1 MEKQKINQLKS
12 EFFTLDELIK
22 SSTAKKLKIDNTPNE
37 EVLKNLQYGVDMVL
51 DPLRRIIQKPII
63 ITSGYRC
70 EKLNKAVG
78 GVSNSWHQQ
87 GNAADIHITD
97 EEDARKI
104 FEILKTLPSVD
115 TILFEHSRTAQWIHV
130 QWNMPRHPDIIT
142 TSTSKHHETD
152 NHHTSSFNFLF
163 LQYEQIFANR

>member
-1 MEKQKINQLKS
+1 MEKQKTNQLKS
-12 EFFTLDELIK
+12 EFFTLEELTK
-22 SSTAKKLKIDNTPNE
+22 SSTAKRLKIDNTPNAE
-37 EVLKNLQYGVDMVL
+37 ILKNLQYGVDMVL

-87 GNAADIHITD
+87 GNAADIHIAG
-97 EEDARKI
+97 EDNAREI

-115 TILFEHSRTAQWIHV
+115 TILFEHSSNSQWIHV
-130 QWNMPRHPDIIT
+130 QWNMAKTPRH
-142 TSTSKHHETD
+142 HY
-152 NHHTSSFNFLF
+152 NFNFK
-163 LQYEQIFANR
+163 AP

>member
-22 SSTAKKLKIDNTPNE
+22 SSTAKRLKIDNTPNA

-51 DPLRRIIQKPII
+51 DPLRRIMQKPII

-78 GVSNSWHQQ
+78 GVANSQHQK
-87 GNAADIHITD
+87 GLAADLICADMESLEKVLRETGGFDQLIKEH
-97 EEDARKI
+97 RKGSKS
-104 FEILKTLPSVD
+104 FWYHVSVAP
-115 TILFEHSRTAQWIHV
+115 I
-130 QWNMPRHPDIIT
+130 NGKPRQQVIMNLE
-142 TSTSKHHETD
+142 KK
-152 NHHTSSFNFLF
+152 
-163 LQYEQIFANR
+163 